1 MNRNRPL
8 LPTVILSITC
18 ACLVIAG
25 RLLPFNSTINFGLVA
40 VPFTDFF
47 FVISAGIGSLGSGLL
62 SFVIVFISE
71 FIRFGGDMSLYAVST
86 YLVVVLLT
94 ASIST
99 AGWFKTV
106 KKTIVGCALTT
117 AVLAFCW
124 LLTFTV
130 ILPEGSLP
138 NTLYKDTPYWQLIVM
153 ALPETALAFAAV
165 YLFYHKAPKYI
176 RMLMGNSWI
185 YESCE
190 YGQFRR
196 NQVLARRITV
206 FSMLETLVLYAAA
219 LFCTNLLSAGAE
231 RTAFSFSYILSNWQD
246 NLRLAL
252 MMLCVGVPIAYLFN
266 RFIMQGVVFPIN
278 QMSNYMD
285 RYFAQ
290 QRDAGSKHDY
300 PDLNIRTGDEIERL
314 YHSLEKMVH
323 DMDAYIDHILE
334 QEQKTAHLTK
344 DFMMALAKAVDAK
357 DHYTSGHSIRVAQ
370 YSREIAKR
378 MGKSQVEQ
386 EEIYTMGLLH
396 DIGKIGVPESIINK
410 NGKLTDEEFKA
421 IKEHPVMGYD
431 ILKNVKELPTLA
443 VGARWHH
450 ERYDGR
456 GYPDGLSGE
465 GIPLEARIIGV
476 ADAYDAMTSNRAY
489 SSVRPQE
496 QVRAEIVRCKGS
508 QFDPAIADVMVSI
521 MDDDTE
527 YKLHE

>member
-1 MNRNRPL
+1 MNRSRPL
-8 LPTVILSITC
+8 LPTVILSIIC
-18 ACLVIAG
+18 AALAIAG
-25 RLLPFNSTINFGLVA
+25 RMLPTNSTITIGSLSI
-40 VPFTDFF
+40 PFTDFF

-62 SFVIVFISE
+62 TFVIVFAAE
-71 FIRFGGDMSLYAVST
+71 FIRFSGDMSLYAVST
-86 YLVVVLLT
+86 YLVVVLIT
-94 ASIST
+94 DGFST
-99 AGWFKTV
+99 AGWFKTA
-106 KKTIVGCALTT
+106 KKTVVGCLAT
-117 AVLAFCW
+117 AAALAFCW

-130 ILPEGSLP
+130 VLPEGALP
-138 NTLYKDTPYWQLIVM
+138 NTLYKGTPYWRLLVM

-165 YLFYHKAPKYI
+165 YLFYHKAPLRI
-176 RMLMGNSWI
+176 RSLMGNAWI
-185 YESCE
+185 YDACE
-190 YGQFRR
+190 YGQLRK
-196 NQVLARRITV
+196 NQVLSRRITA
-206 FSMLETLVLYAAA
+206 FSMLETLILYLAA
-219 LFCTNLLSAGAE
+219 LFCTNLLAAGAE
-231 RTAFSFSYILSNWQD
+231 RTPFSLSYILSKWQD

-266 RFIMQGVVFPIN
+266 RFIMRSVVFPIN

-285 RYFAQ
+285 RYYAQ
-290 QRDAGSKHDY
+290 KHDGGSKHEY
-300 PDLNIRTGDEIERL
+300 PNLNIRTGDEVERL
-314 YHSLEKMVH
+314 YHSLEKMVR
-323 DMDAYIDHILE
+323 DMDSYVDHIVE

-357 DHYTSGHSIRVAQ
+357 DHYTSGHSVRVAQ

-378 MGKSQVEQ
+378 MGKTPEEQ
-386 EEIYTMGLLH
+386 DEIDTLGLLH

-410 NGKLTDEEFKA
+410 NGRLTDEEFKT

-465 GIPLEARIIGV
+465 SIPLEARIIGV

-496 QVRAEIVRCKGS
+496 QVRAEIARCKGS
-508 QFDPAIADVMVSI
+508 QFDPAIADVMLGI
-521 MDDDTE
+521 MDDDKE
-527 YKLHE
+527 YRLHE

>member
-1 MNRNRPL
+1 MNKNRLL
-8 LPTVILSITC
+8 LPSVLLSITC
-18 ACLVIAG
+18 ACLVILG
-25 RLLPFNSTINFGLVA
+25 RALPSESVLSLGPVSI
-40 VPFTDFF
+40 PFTDFF

-62 SFVIVFISE
+62 TFVLVFIAE
-71 FIRFGGDMSLYAVST
+71 FIRFSGDMSLYAVST

-94 ASIST
+94 ASLST

-106 KKTIVGCALTT
+106 KKTAVGCLLTT

-130 ILPEGSLP
+130 VLPEGALP
-138 NTLYKDTPYWQLIVM
+138 NTLYKDTPYWRLLVM

-165 YLFYHKAPKYI
+165 YLFYHKAPVHV
-176 RMLMGNSWI
+176 RRLMANAWI
-185 YESCE
+185 YDSCE
-190 YGQFRR
+190 YAQLRK
-196 NQVLARRITV
+196 NQVLARRITA
-206 FSMLETLVLYAAA
+206 FSMLETLILYVAA

-231 RTAFSFSYILSNWQD
+231 KTPFNLSYVLSRWQD

-252 MMLCVGVPIAYLFN
+252 MMMCVGVPIAYLFN
-266 RFIMQGVVFPIN
+266 RFIMRNVVFPIN
-278 QMSNYMD
+278 QMSGYMD

-290 QRDAGSKHDY
+290 QREAGGRHEF
-300 PDLNIRTGDEIERL
+300 PDLRIHTGDEVERL
-314 YHSLEKMVH
+314 YHSLRKMVH
-323 DMDAYIDHILE
+323 DMDAYVEHIIE
-334 QEQKTAHLTK
+334 QEQKNAHLTE

-357 DHYTSGHSIRVAQ
+357 DHYTSGHSVRVAQ

-378 MGKSQVEQ
+378 MGKTPEEQ
-386 EEIYTMGLLH
+386 KAIYTLGLLH

-410 NGKLTDEEFKA
+410 NGKLTDEEFGT
-421 IKEHPVMGYD
+421 IKGHPVMGYD
-431 ILKNVKELPTLA
+431 ILKNVKELPALA

-465 GIPLEARIIGV
+465 NIPLEARIIGV

-496 QVRAEIVRCKGS
+496 QVRAEIMRC
-508 QFDPAIADVMVSI
+508 
-521 MDDDTE
+521 MDDDKD
-527 YKLHE
+527 YRLHE

>member
-8 LPTVILSITC
+8 LPTVLLSVTC
-18 ACLVIAG
+18 ACLVILG
-25 RLLPFNSTINFGLVA
+25 RVLPSDSVLSLGPVSI
-40 VPFTDFF
+40 PFTDFF

-62 SFVIVFISE
+62 SFVLVFIAE
-71 FIRFGGDMSLYAVST
+71 FIRFSGDMSLYAVST
-86 YLVVVLLT
+86 YLIVVLFT
-94 ASIST
+94 ASLST

-106 KKTIVGCALTT
+106 KKTVAGCILTT

-130 ILPEGSLP
+130 VLPDGALS
-138 NTLYKDTPYWQLIVM
+138 NTLYKGAPYWQLFVM

-165 YLFYHKAPKYI
+165 YLFYRKAPLHV
-176 RMLMGNSWI
+176 RTLMANAWI
-185 YESCE
+185 YDPCE
-190 YGQFRR
+190 YGKLRK
-196 NQVLARRITV
+196 NQVLAQRITV
-206 FSMLETLVLYAAA
+206 FSMLETLILYVAA

-231 RTAFSFSYILSNWQD
+231 RTPFNLSYVLSKWQD

-252 MMLCVGVPIAYLFN
+252 MMMCVGVPIAYLFN
-266 RFIMQGVVFPIN
+266 RFIMQAVVFPIN
-278 QMSNYMD
+278 RMSNYMD
-285 RYFAQ
+285 QYFAQ
-290 QRDAGSKHDY
+290 QRESGGRHDF
-300 PDLNIRTGDEIERL
+300 PDLNIRTGDEVERL
-314 YHSLEKMVH
+314 YHSLRKMVH
-323 DMDAYIDHILE
+323 DMDAYVDHIIE

-357 DHYTSGHSIRVAQ
+357 DHYTSGHSVRVAQ
-370 YSREIAKR
+370 YSREIARR
-378 MGKSQVEQ
+378 MGKTPEEQ
-386 EEIYTMGLLH
+386 EDIYTLGLLH

-410 NGKLTDEEFKA
+410 NGRLTDEEFKT

-465 GIPLEARIIGV
+465 SIPLEARIIGV

-521 MDDDTE
+521 MDDDKD

>member
-1 MNRNRPL
+1 MNKNRPL
-8 LPTVILSITC
+8 LPTVVLSIAC
-18 ACLVIAG
+18 ACLVILG
-25 RLLPFNSTINFGLVA
+25 RTLPSESVLTLGSVSI
-40 VPFTDFF
+40 PFTDFF

-62 SFVIVFISE
+62 TFVLVFIAE
-71 FIRFGGDMSLYAVST
+71 FIRFSGDMSLYAVST
-86 YLVVVLLT
+86 YLIVVLLT
-94 ASIST
+94 ASLST

-106 KKTIVGCALTT
+106 KKAVVGGLLTT

-130 ILPEGSLP
+130 VLPEGALP
-138 NTLYKDTPYWQLIVM
+138 NTLYKGTPYWQLLMM
-153 ALPETALAFAAV
+153 AFPETALAFAAV
-165 YLFYHKAPKYI
+165 YLFYHKAPVHV
-176 RMLMGNSWI
+176 RRLMANAWI
-185 YESCE
+185 YDPCE
-190 YGQFRR
+190 YAQLRK
-196 NQVLARRITV
+196 NQVLAQRITA
-206 FSMLETLVLYAAA
+206 FSMLETLILYVAA

-231 RTAFSFSYILSNWQD
+231 RTPFTLSYVLAKWQD

-252 MMLCVGVPIAYLFN
+252 MMMCVGVPIAYLFN
-266 RFIMQGVVFPIN
+266 RFIMRNVVFPIN

-290 QRDAGSKHDY
+290 QQETGSRHES
-300 PDLNIRTGDEIERL
+300 PDLEIHTGDEVERL
-314 YHSLEKMVH
+314 YHSLRKMVQ
-323 DMDAYIDHILE
+323 DMDAYVDHIIE

-357 DHYTSGHSIRVAQ
+357 DHYTSGHSVRVAQ

-378 MGKSQVEQ
+378 MGKSPEEQ
-386 EEIYTMGLLH
+386 EEIYTLGLLH

-410 NGKLTDEEFKA
+410 NGRLTDEEFQT

-465 GIPLEARIIGV
+465 SIPLEARIIGV

-489 SSVRPQE
+489 SSIRPQE

-508 QFDPAIADVMVSI
+508 QFDPAIADVMVGI
-521 MDDDTE
+521 MDDDKD
-527 YKLHE
+527 YRLHE

>member
-8 LPTVILSITC
+8 LPTVVLSIVC
-18 ACLVIAG
+18 ACFVIAG
-25 RLLPFNSTINFGLVA
+25 RMLPTDSVFTVGSLSI
-40 VPFTDFF
+40 PFTDFF

-62 SFVIVFISE
+62 SFVIVFATE
-71 FIRFGGDMSLYAVST
+71 FVRFSGDMSLYAVST
-86 YLVVVLLT
+86 YLIVVLITDGL
-94 ASIST
+94 SV

-106 KKTIVGCALTT
+106 KKTALGCALTT
-117 AVLAFCW
+117 AILAFCW

-130 ILPEGSLP
+130 VLPEGALP
-138 NTLYKDTPYWQLIVM
+138 NSLYKDTPYWQLLVM

-165 YLFYHKAPKYI
+165 YLFYHKAPMRI
-176 RMLMGNSWI
+176 RTQMGNAWI
-185 YESCE
+185 YDSCE
-190 YGQFRR
+190 YGQLRK
-196 NQVLARRITV
+196 NQVLAQRITT
-206 FSMLETLVLYAAA
+206 FSMLETLLLYVAA

-231 RTAFSFSYILSNWQD
+231 RTLFNLAYVLSKWQD

-252 MMLCVGVPIAYLFN
+252 MMMCVGVPIAYLFN
-266 RFIMQGVVFPIN
+266 RFIMRSVVFPIN

-290 QRDAGSKHDY
+290 KRDSGGKREY
-300 PDLNIRTGDEIERL
+300 PDFDIHTGDEVERL
-314 YHSLEKMVH
+314 YHSMEKMVH
-323 DMDAYIDHILE
+323 DMDAYVDHIIE

-357 DHYTSGHSIRVAQ
+357 DHYTSGHSVRVAQ

-378 MGKSQVEQ
+378 MGKSPEEQ
-386 EEIYTMGLLH
+386 EEIYTLGLLH

-410 NGKLTDEEFKA
+410 NGRLTDEEFET

-465 GIPLEARIIGV
+465 SIPLEARIIGV

-521 MDDDTE
+521 MDDDKN
-527 YKLHE
+527 YRLHE